1 MFTPFSHKVKRISAM
16 LPVADMDA
24 TLDFY
29 VEVLRFNVALD
40 APDYSIIDCDGAT
53 IHLVKAASSEILAA
67 VKGKLEIYIEVENI
81 ESLWAH
87 VKQFRD
93 RYQIRDLFA
102 QPYGMVE
109 FHILDPNEYLLFIGQ
124 SVPSDVCVPPV

>member
-1 MFTPFSHKVKRISAM
+1 M

-29 VEVLRFNVALD
+29 VEVMRFNVALD
-40 APDYSIIDCDGAT
+40 APEYSIIDCDGAT
-53 IHLVKAASSEILAA
+53 IHLVKAANNEILEA
-67 VKGKLEIYIEVENI
+67 VKGKMEIYIEVDYI
-81 ESLWAH
+81 ESLWSH

-109 FHILDPNEYLLFIGQ
+109 FHILDPNDCLLFIGQ